1 MHVLLNTPQRLQMT
15 PERYMEKR
23 WSIRELCPLLNYNDQ
38 QDHNDQK
45 DHIGHNHGDHGDNG
59 YQ

>member
-1 MHVLLNTPQRLQMT
+1 
-15 PERYMEKR
+15 MEKR
-23 WSIRELCPLLNYNDQ
+23 WSLRELCPLLNYNDQ
-38 QDHNDQK
+38 QDHIDQK

>member
-1 MHVLLNTPQRLQMT
+1 
-15 PERYMEKR
+15 MEKR
-23 WSIRELCPLLNYNDQ
+23 WSLKELYPLLNYNDQ
-38 QDHNDQK
+38 LDHNDQK

>member
-1 MHVLLNTPQRLQMT
+1 MT

-23 WSIRELCPLLNYNDQ
+23 WSLRELCPLLNYNDQ
-38 QDHNDQK
+38 QDQN
-45 DHIGHNHGDHGDNG
+45 DHIGHNHGDHGDNC